1 VRGTAALLRETGCQV
16 PGADLLIDG
25 DLPVGAGL
33 SSSAS
38 LELAVAAALAAL
50 ADYAIDGA
58 ALARLGQR
66 VENEIIGVRSGI
78 MDQLAIALGV
88 AGHALRIDCRSLEA
102 EPVPIPSGVRIL
114 VFDSAV
120 PRTVAGSAYNQRRTE
135 CEAAP
140 KALQAADPNLRAL
153 RDVTASMLGR
163 QARRLTDIQLRR
175 ARHVVTENQRVLEA
189 ATALPRGDVGQFGQL
204 LTQSHLSLR
213 DDYEVSGAELDMLVD
228 ISANTPGVLGARLT
242 GAGFGGCV
250 IAIAITDRADSALK
264 TIVERYRQ
272 VTGLPGNGFACAA
285 SDGTH
290 IRWTAK
296 Q

>member
-1 VRGTAALLRETGCQV
+1 
-16 PGADLLIDG
+16 
-25 DLPVGAGL
+25 
-33 SSSAS
+33 
-38 LELAVAAALAAL
+38 
-50 ADYAIDGA
+50 
-58 ALARLGQR
+58 
-66 VENEIIGVRSGI
+66 
-78 MDQLAIALGV
+78 
-88 AGHALRIDCRSLEA
+88 
-102 EPVPIPSGVRIL
+102 
-114 VFDSAV
+114 
-120 PRTVAGSAYNQRRTE
+120 
-135 CEAAP
+135 
-140 KALQAADPNLRAL
+140 
-153 RDVTASMLGR
+153 MLGR
-163 QARRLTDIQLRR
+163 QARRLTDMQLRR

-189 ATALPRGDVGQFGQL
+189 ATALQRGDVGQFGQL